1 MSTPTPRTNNKHPG
15 PIRRRLRLLEKAVQ
29 FLSRLDGRGPHPIHE
44 VSLNT
49 SFHSLPLS
57 QERNPS
63 TDSTLDIHST
73 LDIPLTP
80 NMPDEQL
87 ALILPSKQATFAVAG
102 RKIPKPG
109 PGEVLVKLQATA
121 LNPFDAKAHKDG
133 TLVDSYPAVLG
144 TDGAGI
150 VEEIGEGVTKF
161 DPGERIF
168 FHGAFDDNDL
178 ATFQQYCVVTTDFAA
193 KVPRSLSL
201 DQASTI
207 ACGIGTAAIGMYGTT
222 NGMGLFPPWDR
233 GGWSKYKGW
242 PILILG
248 GAGSVGNYVIQLA
261 RLSGFSP
268 IITTASPKHT
278 EYLKTLGA
286 NHVIDR
292 YLSLP
297 ALKQAVMKITGSRI
311 HIMYDA
317 ISTAETQEAAWSLL
331 APGGKLVVTQPS
343 LIPKDTY
350 DIRQVIPVDG
360 NPQSDENWETGKRLW
375 AHLERWVED
384 NHILPNHVDLLP
396 GGLRAIP
403 EALERFNAGKVDG
416 VKMVVRPQ
424 ET

>member
-1 MSTPTPRTNNKHPG
+1 
-15 PIRRRLRLLEKAVQ
+15 
-29 FLSRLDGRGPHPIHE
+29 
-44 VSLNT
+44 
-49 SFHSLPLS
+49 
-57 QERNPS
+57 
-63 TDSTLDIHST
+63 
-73 LDIPLTP
+73 
-80 NMPDEQL
+80 MPDEQL
-87 ALILPSKQATFAVAG
+87 ALIIPTKQTTFAVAS
-102 RKIPKPG
+102 RKIPTPG

-121 LNPFDAKAHKDG
+121 LNPLDAKVHRDG
-133 TLVDSYPAVLG
+133 TFVDSYPAVLG

-161 DPGERIF
+161 DLGERIF

-207 ACGIGTAAIGMYGTT
+207 ACGMGTAAIGMYGTT
-222 NGMGLFPPWDR
+222 NGIGLIPPWDR

-261 RLSGFSP
+261 KLSGFSP
-268 IITTASPKHT
+268 IITTASLKHT
-278 EYLKTLGA
+278 EHLKSLGA

-292 YLSLP
+292 YLP
-297 ALKQAVMKITGSRI
+297 VQALNKAVMRITGSRI
-311 HIMYDA
+311 HIMYDS

-343 LIPKDTY
+343 LINRDGY
-350 DIRQVIPVDG
+350 DSRQVIPVDG
-360 NPQSDENWETGKRLW
+360 SPQSDENWETGKRLW

-384 NHILPNHVDLLP
+384 GHIQPNHVDLLP

-403 EALERFNAGKVDG
+403 EGLERFNAGKVDG

>member
-1 MSTPTPRTNNKHPG
+1 MTQCTSNKPSG
-15 PIRRRLRLLEKAVQ
+15 PIRRRLRLLDKAVQ
-29 FLSRLDGRGPHPIHE
+29 FLSRLDGRGPHTIHE

-57 QERNPS
+57 QEQSPS
-63 TDSTLDIHST
+63 IHST
-73 LDIPLTP
+73 FDFHSISD
-80 NMPDEQL
+80 MPDQQL
-87 ALILPSKQATFAVAG
+87 ALIIPSKQATFTVAS

-121 LNPFDAKAHKDG
+121 LNPLDAKIHRDG
-133 TLVDSYPAVLG
+133 TFVDSYPAVLG

-161 DPGERIF
+161 NPGERIF

-207 ACGIGTAAIGMYGTT
+207 ACGIGTAAIGMYGTM
-222 NGMGLFPPWDR
+222 NGIGLIPPWER

-261 RLSGFSP
+261 KLSGFSP
-268 IITTASPKHT
+268 IITTSSLKHT
-278 EYLKTLGA
+278 ERLKSLGA

-292 YLSLP
+292 YLPLP

-311 HIMYDA
+311 HMMYDC

-343 LIPKDTY
+343 LISKDSY
-350 DIRQVIPVDG
+350 DSRQVVPVDG
-360 NPQSDENWETGKRLW
+360 SPQSDENWETGKRLW
-375 AHLERWVED
+375 AHLERWVEEG
-384 NHILPNHVDLLP
+384 HIRPNNVELLS

-403 EALERFNAGKVDG
+403 DALERFNTGKVDG
-416 VKMVVRPQ
+416 VKLVVRPQ

>member
-1 MSTPTPRTNNKHPG
+1 MTQRANNKHTG
-15 PIRRRLRLLEKAVQ
+15 PIRRRLRLLDKAVQ

-57 QERNPS
+57 QEQSPS
-63 TDSTLDIHST
+63 IYSTLDTHSNP
-73 LDIPLTP
+73 D
-80 NMPDEQL
+80 MPDQQL
-87 ALILPSKQATFAVAG
+87 ALIIPSKQATFTVAG

-121 LNPFDAKAHKDG
+121 LNPSDAKIHQNG
-133 TLVDSYPAVLG
+133 TLVDTYPAVLG

-150 VEEIGEGVTKF
+150 VEEIGEGVTRF

-207 ACGIGTAAIGMYGTT
+207 ACGIGTAAIGMYGTI
-222 NGMGLFPPWDR
+222 NGIGLIPPWDR
-233 GGWSKYKGW
+233 GGWCKYKGW

-261 RLSGFSP
+261 KLSGFSP
-268 IITTASPKHT
+268 IITTASLKHT
-278 EYLKTLGA
+278 EHLKSLGA

-311 HIMYDA
+311 HIMYDS
-317 ISTAETQEAAWSLL
+317 ISTAGTQEAAWSLL

-343 LIPKDTY
+343 LISKDSN
-350 DIRQVIPVDG
+350 DSRQVVPVDG
-360 NPQSDENWETGKRLW
+360 SPQSDENWETGKRLW

-384 NHILPNHVDLLP
+384 GHILPNHVELLP

-403 EALERFNAGKVDG
+403 EALGRFNAGKVDG

-424 ET
+424 DT

>member
-1 MSTPTPRTNNKHPG
+1 MTQCTNKPSG
-15 PIRRRLRLLEKAVQ
+15 PIRRRLRLLNKAVQ
-29 FLSRLDGRGPHPIHE
+29 FLSRLDGRGPHTIHE
-44 VSLNT
+44 ASLNT

-57 QERNPS
+57 QEQSPS
-63 TDSTLDIHST
+63 IHST
-73 LDIPLTP
+73 FDFHSIPD
-80 NMPDEQL
+80 MPDQQL
-87 ALILPSKQATFAVAG
+87 ALITPSKQASFAVAS

-121 LNPFDAKAHKDG
+121 LNPFDAKVHKDG
-133 TLVDSYPAVLG
+133 TFIESYPAVLG

-161 DPGERIF
+161 NPGERIF

-201 DQASTI
+201 DEASTI
-207 ACGIGTAAIGMYGTT
+207 ACGLGTAAIGMYGTI
-222 NGMGLFPPWDR
+222 NGIGLIPPWDR

-242 PILILG
+242 PILIFG

-261 RLSGFSP
+261 KLSGFSP
-268 IITTASPKHT
+268 IITTASLKHT
-278 EYLKTLGA
+278 EHLKSLGA

-292 YLSLP
+292 YLPLP

-311 HIMYDA
+311 HIMYDS
-317 ISTAETQEAAWSLL
+317 ISTAETQEAGWSLL

-343 LIPKDTY
+343 LINKDIHDT
-350 DIRQVIPVDG
+350 RQVVPVDG
-360 NPQSDENWETGKRLW
+360 SPQSDENWETGKRLW

-384 NHILPNHVDLLP
+384 GHIRPNHVELLS

-403 EALERFNAGKVDG
+403 DALERFNAGKVDG